1 VHFKTLNLINERS
14 RKKSCQPSRRIFK
27 NNTGAIQFFKSQA
40 QITRK
45 KSDPSFTVSN
55 KANKLATRN
64 GKRSKIQSNFRPV
77 AFRIVR
83 VQNLTKVIVDN
94 LSLNLQNASFNS
106 LLSHVRSELEVK
118 LETKFSLKTWQ
129 FYRPIVVDE
138 LQERMGLLGP
148 SVDDFDDSAF
158 TDFSE
163 FSEFAHKKPKRLPPK
178 APDRDTV
185 YENQSIHSMRKPSH
199 PMGVGHELVVR
210 RDPYGI
216 KSASCPPLEPLEVPD
231 MILKP
236 HHTSPDNLLMWR
248 IERLEQNNKKLLER
262 IPGRDRTVDFRLEEM
277 ERQMQHQAELNTKL
291 ELKLEKLNDRY
302 KKLKIFADELSE
314 TNLNLIRG
322 HRRLEKKNSLLS
334 EVLQEVTEKLYVK
347 IRKLDKEHRQHSN
360 SDPNTATTSNDSR
373 DHLQTKHR
381 NDDEVQEVFVF

>member
-1 VHFKTLNLINERS
+1 MKDPARNLVNPQEEYLKIIRARS
-14 RKKSCQPSRRIFK
+14 NSLSHKRRLPEKSPIRVSRSPIRRISLRHG
-27 NNTGAIQFFKSQA
+27 TGNGAKSN
-40 QITRK
+40 
-45 KSDPSFTVSN
+45 P
-55 KANKLATRN
+55 
-64 GKRSKIQSNFRPV
+64 
-77 AFRIVR
+77 IVR

-185 YENQSIHSMRKPSH
+185 YENQSIHS
-199 PMGVGHELVVR
+199 
-210 RDPYGI
+210 
-216 KSASCPPLEPLEVPD
+216 PD